1 MKINPSKLNQ
11 IIQEET
17 QKLLQEADVVDIDLF
32 RQQKETETQEQDI
45 LAIEET
51 VDQVGD
57 MIAGV
62 AANLLDV
69 IRDLNN
75 SQRIND
81 YKKSNPGKLEALE
94 LVWDMMSD
102 WEYEMYPKT
111 PEDIARKKAC
121 LTQMPGEDVEE
132 DYDWT
137 SYEYDEAMARNPN
150 FNPLPED
157 EY

>member
-111 PEDIARKKAC
+111 SEDIARKKAC

>member
-32 RQQKETETQEQDI
+32 RQQKETEIQEQDM

-51 VDQVGD
+51 IDQVGD

-111 PEDIARKKAC
+111 SEDIARKKAC

-150 FNPLPED
+150 FNPLPEE